1 MPTSVSSDLVY
12 FKVSPT
18 DVATALATGISI
30 ECAVSLSESFS
41 SNVAEKSTMHCGTIK
56 TVGSASISISGN
68 GVIGGDVTATE
79 VSAQGLKAYLT
90 NNTRLYFAMTNIT
103 DGGTIAANE
112 VVYMT
117 GSGFLNSL
125 TTNYSADELSEFDFE
140 FAVDGAV
147 DLTP

>member
-12 FKVSPT
+12 FKVSPV
-18 DVATALATGISI
+18 DVATALSTGISV
-30 ECAVSLSESFS
+30 ECVASLSESFTA
-41 SNVAEKSTMHCGTIK
+41 NVAEKATMHCGTIK
-56 TVGSASISISGN
+56 TVGSSSITISGN

-79 VSAQGLKAYLT
+79 ISAQGLKAYQIAQ
-90 NNTRLYFAMTNIT
+90 TRLYFAMTNIT

-125 TTNYSADELSEFDFE
+125 STNYAADELSEFDFE
-140 FAVDGAV
+140 FAVDGSV
-147 DLTP
+147 DTTP